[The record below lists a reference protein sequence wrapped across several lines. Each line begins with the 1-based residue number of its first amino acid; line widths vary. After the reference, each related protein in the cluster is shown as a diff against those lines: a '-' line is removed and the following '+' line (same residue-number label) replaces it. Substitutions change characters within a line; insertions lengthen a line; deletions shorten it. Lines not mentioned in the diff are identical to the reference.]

1 MATVGR
7 VGTVKG
13 VGSPP
18 YLCFSPS
25 SCPALGSLGAQL
37 SSPPSTPHSQCPFT
51 GEAGTGQLQW
61 KLPLGKRMR
70 QQALGPG

>member
-37 SSPPSTPHSQCPFT
+37 SSPPVHTP
-51 GEAGTGQLQW
+51 
-61 KLPLGKRMR
+61 LPV
-70 QQALGPG
+70 PIHW